1 MDAGP
6 GQGRS
11 GARSC
16 RKTLVP
22 LGIGGHTAKPDG
34 QSPPWSLTI
43 TCHCFPHQAR
53 VDMGPLPKD
62 ILETLWTLW
71 IHCYP
76 IFSKLSNFPSA
87 HMRRRIR
94 HGMLA
99 CGAEFGT
106 VCGNATPNSARYVS
120 CSLRGN
126 NSARGNTGGH
136 AQIRHGMPTCGAE
149 FDIPRRILT
158 CGAESPPRR
167 NWARRIL
174 RVWVQEGI

>member
-53 VDMGPLPKD
+53 VDMGPLPK
-62 ILETLWTLW
+62 ETSW
-71 IHCYP
+71 
-76 IFSKLSNFPSA
+76 KLSGPFGFTVTQYSQNFQISRVPTCDAEFGTACWHAAPNSA
-87 HMRRRIR
+87 RYVEMPRRIR
-94 HGMLA
+94 HGMSPVRCEA
-99 CGAEFGT
+99 IIRHGAT
-106 VCGNATPNSARYVS
+106 HPNSAR
-120 CSLRGN
+120 
-126 NSARGNTGGH
+126 H
-136 AQIRHGMPTCGAE
+136 ADMRC
-149 FDIPRRILT
+149 
-158 CGAESPPRR
+158 
-167 NWARRIL
+167 
-174 RVWVQEGI
+174 